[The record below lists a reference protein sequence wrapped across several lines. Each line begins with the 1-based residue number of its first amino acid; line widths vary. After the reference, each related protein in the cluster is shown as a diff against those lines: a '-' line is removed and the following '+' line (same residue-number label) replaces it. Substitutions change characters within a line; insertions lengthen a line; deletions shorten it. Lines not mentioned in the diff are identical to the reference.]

1 MNEDR
6 KLKADDLNREIDNN
20 GKDILKTES
29 LNNVQEN
36 VGRVIETMLKVDIN
50 ETNSKSFLTEVNIS
64 NSSDS
69 SSDHEAKHNP
79 YYEYLWHCRRQIMY
93 ANNHA
98 NLIKAEPDN
107 YPIEKFV

>member
-1 MNEDR
+1 MNEDG
-6 KLKADDLNREIDNN
+6 KLKADDLNKEINNN

-29 LNNVQEN
+29 LINIQEN
-36 VGRVIETMLKVDIN
+36 VGKVIETMLNIDIN
-50 ETNSKSFLTEVNIS
+50 ETNSCSYIS
-64 NSSDS
+64 NSSYS

-79 YYEYLWHCRRQIMY
+79 YYEYLWGCSRKIMY

-107 YPIEKFV
+107 YPIEKFL